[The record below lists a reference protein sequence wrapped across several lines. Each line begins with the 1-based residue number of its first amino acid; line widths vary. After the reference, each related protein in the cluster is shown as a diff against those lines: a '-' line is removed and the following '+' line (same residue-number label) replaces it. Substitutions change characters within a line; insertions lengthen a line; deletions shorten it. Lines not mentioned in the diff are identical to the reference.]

1 MINSSKSFEN
11 HPNYNITFAYDLQEP
26 PHHPETSD
34 LALNNINYENFYFL
48 EKNPPLYGSNYIDKE
63 LSLLDSFLEIDT
75 PETFALYE
83 IKACMQKLE
92 RPLFLTKKIK
102 RNIDNDNNFFDDKT
116 RKKRKSHQKSDFDN
130 ILTKIQVHF
139 LNFIINLCNDAM
151 KITFKN
157 QKLYFRP
164 INYNFKRNI
173 TYNNLKK
180 LKNISIKE
188 ILSQEISSKYKSLS
202 KSINSD
208 ILTLVIHS
216 SEWLNDFFS
225 INYLKAFSI
234 YYNNCKP
241 LKKINFKGKEI
252 ILSPKTK
259 AFNTL
264 LKKNKVLKDNMIS
277 AAQVAYFNGH
287 ENLTEKFHI
296 TKSNELKKEN

>member
-1 MINSSKSFEN
+1 MLNSSKSFEN
-11 HPNYNITFAYDLQEP
+11 HPNSDISFPCDLQEP
-26 PHHPETSD
+26 PHHQETSD
-34 LALNNINYENFYFL
+34 LALNNIKYEKFYFL

-102 RNIDNDNNFFDDKT
+102 RNIDNDNNFFADKT

>member
-1 MINSSKSFEN
+1 MLNSSKSFEN
-11 HPNYNITFAYDLQEP
+11 HPNSNITFAYDLQEP

-102 RNIDNDNNFFDDKT
+102 RNIDNDNNFFADKT

-264 LKKNKVLKDNMIS
+264 LKKNKALKDNMIS
-277 AAQVAYFNGH
+277 AAQIAYFNGH
-287 ENLTEKFHI
+287 ENLTEKFLI
-296 TKSNELKKEN
+296 IKSNELKKEN